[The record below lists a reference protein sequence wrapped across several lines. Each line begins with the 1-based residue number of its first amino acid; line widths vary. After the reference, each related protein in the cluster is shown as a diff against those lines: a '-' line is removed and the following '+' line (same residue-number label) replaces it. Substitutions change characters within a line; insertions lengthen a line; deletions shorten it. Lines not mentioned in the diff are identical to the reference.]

1 MEENKFDPL
10 QFIGFLL
17 ISAIL
22 MFWFYDNQS
31 NYVENQQDIVVEN
44 PIEKFEDNSNT
55 LNLAKE
61 DSNKV
66 ELDKKFKEEIITLE
80 NDKILFEISTSGAD
94 INKLL
99 LKDFSNYNDQ
109 PLFLVNDNKS
119 IFSYNIPIGRNSI
132 INSRDLNYSAE
143 IIKDKSILKL
153 TAVIDSQRSLELTY
167 SLEENSSILD
177 FDLRLN
183 DSDRNSTYDQL
194 ELVWGKDSF
203 RNSKSIDY
211 ENRYTALSYG
221 FEDEKD
227 SWLSV
232 AGTSN
237 KNINN
242 VNWISFREHFFSS
255 ILILNNET
263 NNVEISSEDLASNET
278 LDNEFTK
285 RFKANIPLSLDSDND
300 LSFKMY
306 FGPTDY
312 ETLKE
317 YNLSLENSVDMGWGI
332 FGWLNRFI
340 FFPLFSFLTTY
351 FSYGISIILMTIIV
365 KVSISPL
372 TYKSYLSQIKMK
384 ILKPE
389 LEVINEKFKD
399 DAMKKQ
405 QETMKLYTKSGAN
418 PMSGCLPA
426 FLQMPIFF
434 ALFVFFP
441 AAFSLRQKSFLWADD
456 LSSYD
461 SILDLG
467 FYIPLYGDHISL
479 FPILA
484 SISIFFYTKMTTGQQ
499 MMPASQTGGVNMK
512 VIMYLMPLMMLFF
525 FNNYASGLSLYYF
538 ISNLLPKDS
547 SIEIIDTSGNN
558 TIQIVR
564 KFWVIKVAMAINKH
578 RINSNNC
585 ITSNSCITVFIMFL
599 KNKILK
605 NFTY

>member
-31 NYVENQQDIVVEN
+31 NYIENQQEVVIEN
-44 PIEKFEDNSNT
+44 PIEKFDDNPNAVNVSEQNSNI
-55 LNLAKE
+55 
-61 DSNKV
+61 V
-66 ELDKKFKEEIITLE
+66 ELDEKFKEEIITLE
-80 NDKILFEISTSGAD
+80 NDKILFEISTSGAT

-99 LKDFSNYNDQ
+99 LKDFNNYNDE

-119 IFSYNIPIGRNSI
+119 IFSYNIPIGRNSV
-132 INSRDLNYSAE
+132 INSRDLNFSAE
-143 IIKDKSILKL
+143 IIKNKSVLKL
-153 TAVIDSQRSLELTY
+153 TAIIDMQRSLELTY

-177 FDLRLN
+177 FDLKLN
-183 DSDRNSTYDQL
+183 DSDRNSSYDEL
-194 ELVWGKDSF
+194 ELIWGKDSF

-221 FEDEKD
+221 FEGEKD

-232 AGTSN
+232 SGTSN

-263 NNVEISSEDLASNET
+263 NNIEISSEDLASNET
-278 LDNEFTK
+278 LDDKFTK
-285 RFKANIPLSLDSDND
+285 RFKANIPLSLDSNNN
-300 LSFKMY
+300 LSY
-306 FGPTDY
+306 RIYYGPTDY

-317 YNLSLENSVDMGWGI
+317 YNLTLENSVDMGWGI

-538 ISNLLPKDS
+538 ISNLLTIILMLIIKNF
-547 SIEIIDTSGNN
+547 IIDD
-558 TIQIVR
+558 
-564 KFWVIKVAMAINKH
+564 
-578 RINSNNC
+578 
-585 ITSNSCITVFIMFL
+585 
-599 KNKILK
+599 NKILSQIEENK
-605 NFTY
+605 KKPIKVGGFRARLQKALEEAEKQKKSRGK

>member
-31 NYVENQQDIVVEN
+31 SYVENQQDIVVEN

-332 FGWLNRFI
+332 FG
-340 FFPLFSFLTTY
+340 Y
-351 FSYGISIILMTIIV
+351 
-365 KVSISPL
+365 
-372 TYKSYLSQIKMK
+372 
-384 ILKPE
+384 
-389 LEVINEKFKD
+389 
-399 DAMKKQ
+399 
-405 QETMKLYTKSGAN
+405 
-418 PMSGCLPA
+418 
-426 FLQMPIFF
+426 
-434 ALFVFFP
+434 
-441 AAFSLRQKSFLWADD
+441 
-456 LSSYD
+456 
-461 SILDLG
+461 
-467 FYIPLYGDHISL
+467 
-479 FPILA
+479 
-484 SISIFFYTKMTTGQQ
+484 
-499 MMPASQTGGVNMK
+499 
-512 VIMYLMPLMMLFF
+512 
-525 FNNYASGLSLYYF
+525 
-538 ISNLLPKDS
+538 
-547 SIEIIDTSGNN
+547 
-558 TIQIVR
+558 
-564 KFWVIKVAMAINKH
+564 
-578 RINSNNC
+578 
-585 ITSNSCITVFIMFL
+585 
-599 KNKILK
+599 
-605 NFTY
+605 

>member
-31 NYVENQQDIVVEN
+31 SYVENQQDIVVEN

-55 LNLAKE
+55 LNLYEE
-61 DSNKV
+61 DSNTV
-66 ELDKKFKEEIITLE
+66 ELDKKFKDEIITLE
-80 NDKILFEISTSGAD
+80 NDKILFEISTSGAG

-99 LKDFSNYNDQ
+99 LKDFYNYNDE

-183 DSDRNSTYDQL
+183 DSDRNSSYDQL

-227 SWLSV
+227 SWLSA

-278 LDNEFTK
+278 LDNKFTK

-300 LSFKMY
+300 LSFRMY
-306 FGPTDY
+306 YGPTDY

-340 FFPLFSFLTTY
+340 FFPLFSFITTY

-365 KVSISPL
+365 KISISPL

-426 FLQMPIFF
+426 LLQMPIFF
-434 ALFVFFP
+434 SLFVFFP

-538 ISNLLPKDS
+538 ISNLLTIILMLIIKNF
-547 SIEIIDTSGNN
+547 IIDD
-558 TIQIVR
+558 
-564 KFWVIKVAMAINKH
+564 
-578 RINSNNC
+578 
-585 ITSNSCITVFIMFL
+585 
-599 KNKILK
+599 NKILSQIEENK
-605 NFTY
+605 KKPVKVGGFRARLQKALEEAEKQKKSRGK

>member
-31 NYVENQQDIVVEN
+31 SYVENQQDIVVEN

-263 NNVEISSEDLASNET
+263 NNIEISSEDLASNET
-278 LDNEFTK
+278 LDNKFTK

-538 ISNLLPKDS
+538 ISNLLTIILMLIIKNF
-547 SIEIIDTSGNN
+547 IIDD
-558 TIQIVR
+558 
-564 KFWVIKVAMAINKH
+564 
-578 RINSNNC
+578 
-585 ITSNSCITVFIMFL
+585 
-599 KNKILK
+599 NKILSQIEENK
-605 NFTY
+605 KKPVKVGGFRARLQKALEEAEKQKKSRGK

>member
-1 MEENKFDPL
+1 MEQNKFDPL

-31 NYVENQQDIVVEN
+31 SMIENQQMSEAESLVEETYEN
-44 PIEKFEDNSNT
+44 PIQEDISSSNNLKIDQRFE
-55 LNLAKE
+55 
-61 DSNKV
+61 
-66 ELDKKFKEEIITLE
+66 EEIISLE
-80 NDKILFEISTSGAD
+80 NENILFEISTGGAE
-94 INKLL
+94 INKIL
-99 LKDFSNYNDQ
+99 LKNFSNYNDE

-119 IFSYNIPIGRNSI
+119 IFSYNIPIGRNSV
-132 INSRDLNYSAE
+132 INSADLNYTYR
-143 IIKDKSILKL
+143 IIKPDSEVVL
-153 TAVIDSQRSLELTY
+153 TGIIDEQRSLDLTFK
-167 SLEENSSILD
+167 LQDNSRIVD
-177 FDLRLN
+177 FDIKLN
-183 DSDRNSTYDQL
+183 DSNRSNNYDNI
-194 ELVWGKDSF
+194 ELIWGRDSF

-211 ENRYTALSYG
+211 ENRYTSLAYG
-221 FEDEKD
+221 FEENKD
-227 SWLSV
+227 SYLSI
-232 AGTSN
+232 AGSTN

-255 ILILNNET
+255 ILILNDQVND
-263 NNVEISSEDLASNET
+263 VDISSEDLASNET
-278 LDNEFTK
+278 LDNKFTK
-285 RFKANIPLSLDSDND
+285 RFLANVPLNLNSDDSLSLS
-300 LSFKMY
+300 MY

-317 YNLSLENSVDMGWGI
+317 YNLNLENSVQIGWGI

-340 FFPLFSFLTTY
+340 FFPLFSFLTNY
-351 FSYGISIILMTIIV
+351 FSYGLSIILMTIIV
-365 KVSISPL
+365 KVAIAPL
-372 TYKSYLSQIKMK
+372 TYKSYESQVKMRV
-384 ILKPE
+384 LKPE

-399 DAMKKQ
+399 DPMKKQ
-405 QETMKLYTKSGAN
+405 QETMNLYTKSGAN

-441 AAFSLRQKSFLWADD
+441 AAFSLRGKSFLWADD

-484 SISIFFYTKMTTGQQ
+484 SIAIFFYTKMTTGQQ

-512 VIMYLMPLMMLFF
+512 VIMYLMPIMMLFF

-538 ISNLLPKDS
+538 ISNVLTIVLMLVIKNF
-547 SIEIIDTSGNN
+547 IIDD
-558 TIQIVR
+558 
-564 KFWVIKVAMAINKH
+564 
-578 RINSNNC
+578 
-585 ITSNSCITVFIMFL
+585 
-599 KNKILK
+599 NKILTQIEENK
-605 NFTY
+605 KKPLKVGGFRARLQKALEEAEKQKKRREQ

>member
-1 MEENKFDPL
+1 MEQNKFDPL

-31 NYVENQQDIVVEN
+31 SMIENQQMSEAENLVEETTEN
-44 PIEKFEDNSNT
+44 LIKDDNLSSNNLKIDQRFE
-55 LNLAKE
+55 
-61 DSNKV
+61 
-66 ELDKKFKEEIITLE
+66 EEIISLE
-80 NDKILFEISTSGAD
+80 NENILFEISTGGAE
-94 INKLL
+94 INKIL
-99 LKDFSNYNDQ
+99 LKNFSNYNDD

-119 IFSYNIPIGRNSI
+119 IFSYNIPIGRNSV
-132 INSRDLNYSAE
+132 INSADLNYTYR
-143 IIKDKSILKL
+143 IIKPDSEVVL
-153 TAVIDSQRSLELTY
+153 TGIIDEQRSLDLTFK
-167 SLEENSSILD
+167 LQDNSRIVD
-177 FDLRLN
+177 YDVKLN
-183 DSDRNSTYDQL
+183 DSNRSNNYDNV
-194 ELVWGKDSF
+194 ELIWGRDSF

-211 ENRYTALSYG
+211 ENRYTALAYG
-221 FEDEKD
+221 FEENKD
-227 SWLSV
+227 SYLSV
-232 AGTSN
+232 GGSTN

-255 ILILNNET
+255 ILILNNQV
-263 NNVEISSEDLASNET
+263 NDVDISSEDLASNET

-285 RFKANIPLSLDSDND
+285 RFLANVPLNLNSDDS
-300 LSFKMY
+300 LSFSMY
-306 FGPTDY
+306 YGPTDY

-317 YNLSLENSVDMGWGI
+317 YNLNLENSVQIGWGI

-340 FFPLFSFLTTY
+340 FFPLFSFLTNY
-351 FSYGISIILMTIIV
+351 FSYGLSIILMTIIV
-365 KVSISPL
+365 KVAIAPL
-372 TYKSYLSQIKMK
+372 TYKSYESQVKMRA
-384 ILKPE
+384 LKPE

-399 DAMKKQ
+399 DPMKKQ
-405 QETMKLYTKSGAN
+405 QETMNLYTKSGAN

-441 AAFSLRQKSFLWADD
+441 AAFSLRGKSFLWADD

-484 SISIFFYTKMTTGQQ
+484 SIAIFFYTKMTTGQQ

-512 VIMYLMPLMMLFF
+512 VIMYMMPLMMLFF

-538 ISNLLPKDS
+538 ISNLLTIILMLVIKNF
-547 SIEIIDTSGNN
+547 IIDD
-558 TIQIVR
+558 
-564 KFWVIKVAMAINKH
+564 
-578 RINSNNC
+578 
-585 ITSNSCITVFIMFL
+585 
-599 KNKILK
+599 NKILTQIEENK
-605 NFTY
+605 KKPLKVGGFRARLQKALEEAEKQKKRREQ

>member
-22 MFWFYDNQS
+22 MFWFYENQS
-31 NYVENQQDIVVEN
+31 KYIENQQEVVIEN
-44 PIEKFEDNSNT
+44 PIEKFDDNSNAV
-55 LNLAKE
+55 NVSE
-61 DSNKV
+61 QNSNIV
-66 ELDKKFKEEIITLE
+66 ELDEKFKEEIITLE
-80 NDKILFEISTSGAD
+80 NDKILFEISTSGAT

-99 LKDFSNYNDQ
+99 LKDFNNYNDE

-119 IFSYNIPIGRNSI
+119 IFSYNIPLGRNSV
-132 INSRDLNYSAE
+132 INSRDLNFSAE
-143 IIKDKSILKL
+143 IIKNKSVLKL
-153 TAVIDSQRSLELTY
+153 TAIIDMQRSLELTY

-177 FDLRLN
+177 FDLKLN
-183 DSDRNSTYDQL
+183 DSDRNSSYDEL
-194 ELVWGKDSF
+194 ELIWGKDSF

-221 FEDEKD
+221 FEGEKD

-232 AGTSN
+232 SGTSN

-278 LDNEFTK
+278 LDDKFTK
-285 RFKANIPLSLDSDND
+285 RFKANIPLSLDSNNN
-300 LSFKMY
+300 LSY
-306 FGPTDY
+306 RIYYGPTDY

-538 ISNLLPKDS
+538 ISNLLTIILMLIIKNF
-547 SIEIIDTSGNN
+547 IIDD
-558 TIQIVR
+558 
-564 KFWVIKVAMAINKH
+564 
-578 RINSNNC
+578 
-585 ITSNSCITVFIMFL
+585 
-599 KNKILK
+599 NKILSQIEENK
-605 NFTY
+605 KKPIKVGGFRARLQKALEEAEKQKKSRGK

>member
-31 NYVENQQDIVVEN
+31 SYVENQQDIVVEN

-61 DSNKV
+61 DSNIV

-211 ENRYTALSYG
+211 ENRY
-221 FEDEKD
+221 
-227 SWLSV
+227 
-232 AGTSN
+232 
-237 KNINN
+237 
-242 VNWISFREHFFSS
+242 
-255 ILILNNET
+255 
-263 NNVEISSEDLASNET
+263 
-278 LDNEFTK
+278 
-285 RFKANIPLSLDSDND
+285 
-300 LSFKMY
+300 
-306 FGPTDY
+306 
-312 ETLKE
+312 
-317 YNLSLENSVDMGWGI
+317 
-332 FGWLNRFI
+332 
-340 FFPLFSFLTTY
+340 
-351 FSYGISIILMTIIV
+351 
-365 KVSISPL
+365 
-372 TYKSYLSQIKMK
+372 
-384 ILKPE
+384 
-389 LEVINEKFKD
+389 
-399 DAMKKQ
+399 
-405 QETMKLYTKSGAN
+405 
-418 PMSGCLPA
+418 
-426 FLQMPIFF
+426 
-434 ALFVFFP
+434 
-441 AAFSLRQKSFLWADD
+441 
-456 LSSYD
+456 
-461 SILDLG
+461 
-467 FYIPLYGDHISL
+467 
-479 FPILA
+479 
-484 SISIFFYTKMTTGQQ
+484 
-499 MMPASQTGGVNMK
+499 
-512 VIMYLMPLMMLFF
+512 
-525 FNNYASGLSLYYF
+525 
-538 ISNLLPKDS
+538 
-547 SIEIIDTSGNN
+547 
-558 TIQIVR
+558 
-564 KFWVIKVAMAINKH
+564 
-578 RINSNNC
+578 
-585 ITSNSCITVFIMFL
+585 
-599 KNKILK
+599 
-605 NFTY
+605 